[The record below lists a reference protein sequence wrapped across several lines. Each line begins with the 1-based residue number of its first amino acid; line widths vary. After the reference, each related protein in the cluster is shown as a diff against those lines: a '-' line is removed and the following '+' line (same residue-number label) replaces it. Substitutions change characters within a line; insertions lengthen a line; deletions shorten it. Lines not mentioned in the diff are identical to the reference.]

1 MSKTSECD
9 DEVLVN
15 WIVFGASDVMPM
27 MFEMVLLLL
36 FEMVLLLLLILVLLP
51 IEMNSFAN

>member
-15 WIVFGASDVMPM
+15 WIVFGASDVMPVS
-27 MFEMVLLLL
+27 FEK
-36 FEMVLLLLLILVLLP
+36 VLLLLLIVVLLP
-51 IEMNSFAN
+51 IEMIGFAN